1 MRRRDLTIE
10 GKDMVIQDILEQA
23 IIRGASDIFIVAGA
37 MLSFKINC
45 EIQKVA
51 DYKLMPK
58 DTLELISQ
66 IYEIKDGNRKNVIS
80 HNEDDFSFS
89 LKKLGRFR
97 ANIYYQRGSLAA
109 ILRVVRFELPDPDS
123 YHIPKNVMDLAKM
136 QKGLIL
142 VTGSAGSGKSTTL
155 ACMIDAINQ
164 SRNAHIITIEDPIE
178 YLHSHKKS
186 IVSQREVAHDT
197 ADYPSALKAA
207 LREAPNV
214 LLVGEMRD
222 LNTMQIAISAAET
235 GHLVLSS
242 LHTNN
247 ATETINR
254 IIDVFDTSRQQ
265 QIRVQLAM
273 NLQAVVSQQ
282 LIPAKDQTLVP
293 AFEVLT
299 MTNAIRT
306 LIRENKLHQ
315 IPNMIATGKEYG
327 MMAMDDAIYKL
338 YQDGNIDRTTAL
350 LYASNPD
357 VLSKKI

>member
-1 MRRRDLTIE
+1 MDI
-10 GKDMVIQDILEQA
+10 KYILEQA
-23 IIRGASDIFIVAGA
+23 IVKGASDIFIVAGA
-37 MLSFKINC
+37 MLSFKING
-45 EIQKVA
+45 EIQKID
-51 DYKLMPK
+51 DYKLMPN

-66 IYEIKDGNRKNVIS
+66 IYEIKDGNRANVIKK
-80 HNEDDFSFS
+80 NEDDFSFS

-97 ANIYYQRGSLAA
+97 ANVYYQRGSLAA
-109 ILRVVRFELPDPDS
+109 ILRVVRFELPDPVS
-123 YHIPKNVMDLAKM
+123 YHIPSQVMNLAKL

-155 ACMIDAINQ
+155 ACMIDDINRN
-164 SRNAHIITIEDPIE
+164 RNAHIITIEDPIE

-197 ADYPSALKAA
+197 SDYPNALKAA

-242 LHTNN
+242 LHTNS
-247 ATETINR
+247 AAETINR
-254 IIDVFDTSRQQ
+254 IIDVFDSSKQQ

-327 MMAMDDAIYKL
+327 MISMDDAILKL
-338 YQDGNIDRTTAL
+338 YQDGNIDKTNAL
-350 LYASNPD
+350 LYATNPD
-357 VLSKKI
+357 VLSKKL